1 MASWQA
7 TAIPLLRE
15 GTGVGV
21 IKVWGGGGGRS
32 RIDVVFSPSQRRRLE
47 SSSALSFLVAL
58 YDLRGPLKKGG
69 E

>member
-21 IKVWGGGGGRS
+21 IKVWGGGRS